1 MNPTARKVSETVA
14 EASRCD
20 GQTVWAP
27 LVEPMI
33 DWTHLDVGGPT
44 EESLE
49 QLELAVEFPPD
60 LSDVGQVEATAVHD
74 P

>member
-1 MNPTARKVSETVA
+1 
-14 EASRCD
+14 
-20 GQTVWAP
+20 
-27 LVEPMI
+27 MI

-74 P
+74 L